1 MKSLARSS
9 FWWPGIDKEIE
20 QIANR
25 CSFYNESR
33 SVPPK
38 AKLHN
43 WNIPD
48 KPWICVHMNFFGSIG
63 NKMYLVVVH
72 SYSKFIEV
80 VPMFNNTTSSATIN
94 QLRKIFARSGL
105 PLYVITDN
113 SPQWTS
119 NEFAIF

>member
-20 QIANR
+20 QIANT
-25 CSFYNESR
+25 CSFRNESR

-48 KPWICVHMNFFGSIG
+48 KPWIRVQADFFGPIG
-63 NKMYLVVVH
+63 NKMYLIVID
-72 SYSKFIEV
+72 SYSKFMEV
-80 VPMFNNTTSSATIN
+80 VPMFNNTTSTATIK
-94 QLRKIFARSGL
+94 QLRKIFARYGL
-105 PLYVITDN
+105 PLYFVTMVHN
-113 SPQWTS
+113 GLVMSLP
-119 NEFAIF
+119 FL